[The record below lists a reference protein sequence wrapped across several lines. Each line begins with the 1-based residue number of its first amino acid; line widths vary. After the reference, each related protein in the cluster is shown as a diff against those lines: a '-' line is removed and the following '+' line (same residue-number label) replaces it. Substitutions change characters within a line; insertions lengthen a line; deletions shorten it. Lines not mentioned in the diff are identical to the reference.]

1 MNSLKL
7 EKPETDVAVS
17 LMAVEWVDR
26 LREAEAELAAERRIN
41 ALLKGPTEK
50 KFADW
55 AFEPGVGL

>member
-7 EKPETDVAVS
+7 EKPDVVS
-17 LMAVEWVDR
+17 LMAIESLDR
-26 LREAEAELAAERRIN
+26 LTEAEAELAAERRID
-41 ALLKGPTEK
+41 AMLKGPVEK